1 MIPKTNPTVIRGH
14 KGADQDFLGG
24 GWWWVVR
31 GMDCLLKRGLGFKA
45 NILVTLLLY
54 VNLICFSKEKR
65 VPGPCFL
72 YKFKHAV
79 LTNKRNRVKD
89 ADPRLMNKKVTFFY
103 FTSIKH
109 HNIIIQLSNEIINIL
124 VIKKYLEIFLL
135 RSYSFIHLHVSS
147 NVFFLNFKFII
158 LNHVDDIKTFL
169 NSINGLF

>member
-1 MIPKTNPTVIRGH
+1 MENCFNISSLIPKTKRFFHLIPKTNPTVIRGH

-31 GMDCLLKRGLGFKA
+31 GMDCLHKRGLGFKA
-45 NILVTLLLY
+45 NIFVTLLLY

-147 NVFFLNFKFII
+147 NVF
-158 LNHVDDIKTFL
+158 
-169 NSINGLF
+169 S